1 MRYLPDVLGP
11 GFGAAKLQLEPDQIS
26 PRSATLVRYTP
37 AEDPK
42 SQLPDRVVPVN
53 VKPGGGPNQGSFR
66 ILPPSASPQQRAG
79 SCLNHFDAAAQWDDS
94 PARNLDYLQDYLTSE
109 LRGRE
114 ITVVDELDAPS
125 APQFIAVYVHGWN
138 DYFYQAHLARM
149 MAHLGAAFYAID
161 LHRYG
166 RNMPRQ
172 SGIIPFNCYED
183 DYTTYDR
190 ELDWAIAT
198 ARQEHP
204 DLPVVVMGHSNG
216 GAVVSGWASRHHNAY
231 DGLIF
236 ISPWVVQDVSGIP
249 AGNTVRNI
257 IAKYLRGL
265 HVPMLGPGSTVYQ
278 DSLAG
283 YATIGS
289 PLPRRLV
296 PFGNDPAVCGW
307 VTNPQW
313 RINNGAPILFG
324 WLSAILN
331 TQQWLVDHA
340 SFSDQPVLC
349 LTAAHDPDDFYHPE
363 IARVDHLMA
372 QKRKSA
378 GMSALHQNLL
388 KHRLYWSTMS
398 KAILDKGNASEQETL
413 YETALVDWS
422 EAARHTD
429 TVLNGNLIEERI
441 NTLYG
446 QVGGGLT
453 LRQMSGLHDLTLSQP
468 LERAEFFAE
477 VAAWIARSGILS
489 K

>member
-42 SQLPDRVVPVN
+42 SQLPDRIVPVN
-53 VKPGGGPNQGSFR
+53 VKPGGGSNQGSFR

-79 SCLNHFDAAAQWDDS
+79 SNSQPNASAQWEDS
-94 PARNLDYLQDYLTSE
+94 LVRNLDYLQDYLTPE

-114 ITVVDELDAPS
+114 IEVLDELDAPS

-149 MAHLGAAFYAID
+149 MTHLGAAFYGID

-166 RNMPRQ
+166 RNMPRR
-172 SGIIPFNCYED
+172 SGLIPFNCYED

-204 DLPVVVMGHSNG
+204 DLPVVVMAHSNG
-216 GAVVSGWASRHHNAY
+216 GSVVSGWASRHHDAY

-249 AGNTVRNI
+249 AGNTVRTI
-257 IAKYLRGL
+257 ISKYLKGL
-265 HVPMLGPGSTVYQ
+265 HLPMLGPGSTVYQ

-307 VTNPQW
+307 ITNPQW
-313 RINNGAPILFG
+313 RITEGAPILFG
-324 WLSAILN
+324 WLSAILS

-340 SFSDQPVLC
+340 RFSNQPVLC

-363 IARVDHLMA
+363 IARIDSLMA
-372 QKRKSA
+372 KKWKSA
-378 GMSALHQNLL
+378 GKTPLYRNLE
-388 KHRLYWSTMS
+388 KRRLYLSTMS
-398 KAILDKGNASEQETL
+398 RHIFGHDNSSERE
-413 YETALVDWS
+413 YPYKTALVDWS

-429 TVLNGNLIEERI
+429 TVLNGNLIEDRI

-446 QVGGGLT
+446 RVGGGLT
-453 LRQMSGLHDLTLSQP
+453 LQQMSGLHDLTLSQP

-477 VAAWIARSGILS
+477 VAAWISHSGILN

>member
-1 MRYLPDVLGP
+1 MRYLPDVLGS

-94 PARNLDYLQDYLTSE
+94 PAQNLHYLQDYLSSE

-114 ITVVDELDAPS
+114 IEAVDELDAPS

-172 SGIIPFNCYED
+172 SGLIPFNCYED

-190 ELDWAIAT
+190 ELEWAIAT

-204 DLPVVVMGHSNG
+204 DLPLVVMGHSNG
-216 GAVVSGWASRHHNAY
+216 GAVVSGWASRHHDAY

-249 AGNTVRNI
+249 AGNTVRTI
-257 IAKYLRGL
+257 ISKYLKGL

-313 RINNGAPILFG
+313 RITEGAPILFG
-324 WLSAILN
+324 WLSAILS
-331 TQQWLVDHA
+331 TQQWLVNHA
-340 SFSDQPVLC
+340 RFSNQPVLC

-363 IARVDHLMA
+363 IARIDSLMA
-372 QKRKSA
+372 KKWKSA
-378 GMSALHQNLL
+378 GKTPLCRNLE
-388 KHRLYWSTMS
+388 KRCLYLSTMS
-398 KAILDKGNASEQETL
+398 RHIRERDNSSERE
-413 YETALVDWS
+413 YPYKTALVDWT

-429 TVLNGNLIEERI
+429 TVLNGNLIEDRI

-446 QVGGGLT
+446 RVGGGLT
-453 LRQMSGLHDLTLSQP
+453 LHQMSGLHDLTLSQP

-477 VAAWIARSGILS
+477 VAAWISHSGILN

>member
-42 SQLPDRVVPVN
+42 SQLPDRIVPVN
-53 VKPGGGPNQGSFR
+53 VKPGGGSNQGSFR

-79 SCLNHFDAAAQWDDS
+79 SNSQPNASAQWEDS
-94 PARNLDYLQDYLTSE
+94 LVRNLDYLQDYLTPE

-114 ITVVDELDAPS
+114 IEVLDELDAPS

-149 MAHLGAAFYAID
+149 MTHLGAAFYGID

-166 RNMPRQ
+166 RNMPRR
-172 SGIIPFNCYED
+172 SGLIPFNCYED

-204 DLPVVVMGHSNG
+204 DLPVVVMAHSNG
-216 GAVVSGWASRHHNAY
+216 GSVVSGWASRHHDAY

-249 AGNTVRNI
+249 AGNTVRTI
-257 IAKYLRGL
+257 ISKYLKGL
-265 HVPMLGPGSTVYQ
+265 HLPMLGPGSTVYQ

-307 VTNPQW
+307 ITNPQW
-313 RINNGAPILFG
+313 RITEGAPILFG
-324 WLSAILN
+324 WLSAILS

-340 SFSDQPVLC
+340 RFSNQPVLC

-363 IARVDHLMA
+363 IARIDSLMA
-372 QKRKSA
+372 KKWKSA
-378 GMSALHQNLL
+378 GKTSLYRNLE
-388 KHRLYWSTMS
+388 KRRLYLSTMS
-398 KAILDKGNASEQETL
+398 RHIFGHDNSSERE
-413 YETALVDWS
+413 YPYKTALVDWS

-429 TVLNGNLIEERI
+429 TVLNGNLIEDRI

-446 QVGGGLT
+446 RVGGGLT
-453 LRQMSGLHDLTLSQP
+453 LQQMSGLHDLTLSQP

-477 VAAWIARSGILS
+477 VAAWISHSGILN

>member
-42 SQLPDRVVPVN
+42 SQLPDRIVPVN
-53 VKPGGGPNQGSFR
+53 VKPGGGSNQGSFR

-79 SCLNHFDAAAQWDDS
+79 SNSQPNASAQWEDS
-94 PARNLDYLQDYLTSE
+94 LVRNLDYLQDYLTPE

-114 ITVVDELDAPS
+114 IEVLDELDAPS

-149 MAHLGAAFYAID
+149 MTHLGAAFYGID

-166 RNMPRQ
+166 RNMPRR
-172 SGIIPFNCYED
+172 SGLIPFNCYED

-204 DLPVVVMGHSNG
+204 DLPVVVMAHSNG
-216 GAVVSGWASRHHNAY
+216 GSVVSGWASRHHDAY

-249 AGNTVRNI
+249 AGNTVRTI
-257 IAKYLRGL
+257 ISKYLKGL
-265 HVPMLGPGSTVYQ
+265 HLPMLGPGSTVYQ

-307 VTNPQW
+307 ITNPQW
-313 RINNGAPILFG
+313 RITEGAPILFG
-324 WLSAILN
+324 WLSAILS

-340 SFSDQPVLC
+340 RFSNQPVLC

-363 IARVDHLMA
+363 IARIDSLMA
-372 QKRKSA
+372 KKWKSA
-378 GMSALHQNLL
+378 GKTSLYRNLE
-388 KHRLYWSTMS
+388 KRRLYLSTLS
-398 KAILDKGNASEQETL
+398 RHIFGHDNSSERE
-413 YETALVDWS
+413 YPYKTALVDWS

-429 TVLNGNLIEERI
+429 TVLNGNLIEDRI

-446 QVGGGLT
+446 RVGGGLT
-453 LRQMSGLHDLTLSQP
+453 LQQMSGLHDLTLSQP

-477 VAAWIARSGILS
+477 VAAWISHSGILN

>member
-1 MRYLPDVLGP
+1 MRYLPDALGP
-11 GFGAAKLQLEPDQIS
+11 GFGAAKLRLEPDQIS

-42 SQLPDRVVPVN
+42 SQLPDRIVPVN
-53 VKPGGGPNQGSFR
+53 MKPGGGPNQGSFR

-79 SCLNHFDAAAQWDDS
+79 SNSQSDVSARWDDS
-94 PARNLDYLQDYLTSE
+94 PAQNLDYLQDYLTPE

-114 ITVVDELDAPS
+114 ITVLDELDAPS

-149 MAHLGAAFYAID
+149 MTHLGAAFYGID

-166 RNMPRQ
+166 RNMPRR
-172 SGIIPFNCYED
+172 SGLIPFNCYED

-204 DLPVVVMGHSNG
+204 DLPVIVMAHSNG
-216 GAVVSGWASRHHNAY
+216 GAVVSGWASRHHDAY

-249 AGNTVRNI
+249 AGNTVSTVI
-257 IAKYLRGL
+257 SKYLKGL

-283 YATIGS
+283 YATISS

-313 RINNGAPILFG
+313 RIVDGAPILFG
-324 WLSAILN
+324 WLSAILS

-340 SFSDQPVLC
+340 RFSNQPVLC
-349 LTAAHDPDDFYHPE
+349 LTAAHDPDAFYHPE
-363 IARVDHLMA
+363 IARIDSLMA
-372 QKRKSA
+372 KKWQSA
-378 GMSALHQNLL
+378 GKTPLRRNLE
-388 KHRLYWSTMS
+388 KRRLYLSTMS
-398 KAILDKGNASEQETL
+398 RHIRERDNSSERE
-413 YETALVDWS
+413 YSYKTALVDWT

-429 TVLNGNLIEERI
+429 TVLNGNLIEDRI

-446 QVGGGLT
+446 RVGGGLT
-453 LRQMSGLHDLTLSQP
+453 LQQMSGLHDLTLSQP

-477 VAAWIARSGILS
+477 VAAWISHSGILN

>member
-42 SQLPDRVVPVN
+42 SQLPDRIVPVN

-66 ILPPSASPQQRAG
+66 ILPPSASPQQRADG
-79 SCLNHFDAAAQWDDS
+79 HSQSGASVRWDDS
-94 PARNLDYLQDYLTSE
+94 PAQNLDYLQDYLTPE

-114 ITVVDELDAPS
+114 IEVLDELDAPA

-149 MAHLGAAFYAID
+149 MTHLGAAFYAID

-166 RNMPRQ
+166 RNMPRR
-172 SGIIPFNCYED
+172 SGLIPFNCYED

-204 DLPVVVMGHSNG
+204 DLPVVVMAHSNG
-216 GAVVSGWASRHHNAY
+216 GAVVSGWASRHHDAY
-231 DGLIF
+231 DGLVF

-249 AGNTVRNI
+249 AGNTVRNL
-257 IAKYLRGL
+257 IAKCLRGL

-313 RINNGAPILFG
+313 RIIEGAPILFG
-324 WLSAILN
+324 WLSAILS

-340 SFSDQPVLC
+340 RFSNQPVLC
-349 LTAAHDPDDFYHPE
+349 LTAAHDPDDFYYPE

-378 GMSALHQNLL
+378 GMSPFRQNLL
-388 KHRLYWSTMS
+388 KHRLYLSTMS
-398 KAILDKGNASEQETL
+398 KSILGRSDDSEQKTP
-413 YETALVDWS
+413 YKTALVDWS

-429 TVLNGNLIEERI
+429 TVLNGNLIEDRI

-446 QVGGGLT
+446 RVGGGLT
-453 LRQMSGLHDLTLSQP
+453 LQQMSGLHDLTLSQP

-477 VAAWIARSGILS
+477 VAAWISRSGIL
-489 K
+489 KK

>member
-42 SQLPDRVVPVN
+42 SQLPDRIVPVN

-79 SCLNHFDAAAQWDDS
+79 SNSQSDVSARWDDS
-94 PARNLDYLQDYLTSE
+94 PARNLDYLQDYLTPE

-114 ITVVDELDAPS
+114 ITVLDELDAPS

-149 MAHLGAAFYAID
+149 MTHLGAAFYGID

-166 RNMPRQ
+166 RNMPRR
-172 SGIIPFNCYED
+172 SGLIPFNCYED

-204 DLPVVVMGHSNG
+204 DLPVIVMAHSNG
-216 GAVVSGWASRHHNAY
+216 GAVVSGWASRHHDAY

-236 ISPWVVQDVSGIP
+236 ISPWVVQDISGIP
-249 AGNTVRNI
+249 AGNTVRNL

-313 RINNGAPILFG
+313 RIIDGAPILFG
-324 WLSAILN
+324 WLSAILS

-340 SFSDQPVLC
+340 RFSNQPVLC
-349 LTAAHDPDDFYHPE
+349 LTAAHDPDTFYHPE
-363 IARVDHLMA
+363 IARIDSLMA
-372 QKRKSA
+372 KKWKSA
-378 GMSALHQNLL
+378 GKTPLCRNLE
-388 KHRLYWSTMS
+388 KRRLYLSTMS
-398 KAILDKGNASEQETL
+398 RRIRERDNSSERE
-413 YETALVDWS
+413 YSYKTALVDWT

-429 TVLNGNLIEERI
+429 TVLNGNLIEDRI

-446 QVGGGLT
+446 RVGGGLT
-453 LRQMSGLHDLTLSQP
+453 LQQMSGLHDLTLSQP

-477 VAAWIARSGILS
+477 VAAWISHSGILN